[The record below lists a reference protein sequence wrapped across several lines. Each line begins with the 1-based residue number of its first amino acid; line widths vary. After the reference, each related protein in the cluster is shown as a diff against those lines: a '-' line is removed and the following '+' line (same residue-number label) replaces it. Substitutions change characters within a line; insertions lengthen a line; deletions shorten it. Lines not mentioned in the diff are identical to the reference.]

1 MHQEDNMQL
10 RQSAR
15 IFAIGICLLAVGCAT
30 FEPGL
35 RLQELNA
42 PRQPTA
48 KATQEGLEVSVEE
61 FVTHDKS
68 LMAFDADLSSY
79 GVAALLVKVENSGS
93 EKYVAKRDD
102 IRVFLD
108 GQPLT
113 PLTAREAA
121 TEAAT
126 SEYVG
131 KALGWTLAAGPFAM
145 ILWPVTIGASTI
157 HTQGVNKRVIQYFEG
172 TKYQDSL
179 VSPKQTAIGFV
190 YYKVPDR
197 VNRLENFV
205 VEAEATGET
214 SAKKLSYRF
223 TLPPLQLSR

>member
-1 MHQEDNMQL
+1 MQL
-10 RQSAR
+10 RQPAR
-15 IFAIGICLLAVGCAT
+15 SLVIGICLVSVGCAS

-61 FVTHDKS
+61 FITPDKS
-68 LMAFDADLSSY
+68 LMAFDTELSGS
-79 GVAALLVKVENSGS
+79 GVLALLMKVENSGA

-102 IRVFLD
+102 IRAFLD

-121 TEAAT
+121 SQAAT

-131 KALGWTLAAGPFAM
+131 KALGWTVAAGPFA
-145 ILWPVTIGASTI
+145 ILLWPVTIGASTI
-157 HTQGVNKRVIQYFEG
+157 HTQGVNKRIIQYFEG
-172 TKYQDSL
+172 TKYQDAL
-179 VSPKQTAIGFV
+179 INPKQTAMGFV
-190 YYKVPDR
+190 YYKLPDR
-197 VNRLENFV
+197 VSRLENFV
-205 VEAEATGET
+205 VEAEAVGDT
-214 SAKKLSYRF
+214 SGKKLSYKL
-223 TLPPLQLSR
+223 TLPPLQLSK

>member
-1 MHQEDNMQL
+1 MKL
-10 RQSAR
+10 RQSSKT
-15 IFAIGICLLAVGCAT
+15 FVIGICLLSVGCAS
-30 FEPGL
+30 FDPGL

-61 FVTHDKS
+61 FITPDKS
-68 LMAFDADLSSY
+68 LMAFDTDLSSN
-79 GVAALLVKVENSGS
+79 GVVALLMKVENNGA

-102 IRVFLD
+102 IKAFLD
-108 GQPLT
+108 GQPLM

-121 TEAAT
+121 SQAAT

-131 KALGWTLAAGPFAM
+131 KALGWTVAAGPFA
-145 ILWPVTIGASTI
+145 ILLWPVTIGASTI
-157 HTQGVNKRVIQYFEG
+157 HTQGVNKRIIQYFEG
-172 TKYQDSL
+172 TKYQDAL
-179 VSPKQTAIGFV
+179 VSPKQTATGFI

-205 VEAEATGET
+205 IEAEATGDT
-214 SAKKLSYRF
+214 SAKKLSYKF
-223 TLPPLQLSR
+223 TLPPLQLSK

>member
-1 MHQEDNMQL
+1 MKL
-10 RQSAR
+10 RQSSKT
-15 IFAIGICLLAVGCAT
+15 FVIGICLLSVGCAS
-30 FEPGL
+30 FDPGL

-61 FVTHDKS
+61 FITPDKS
-68 LMAFDADLSSY
+68 LMAFDTDLSSN
-79 GVAALLVKVENSGS
+79 GVVALLMKVENNGA

-102 IRVFLD
+102 IKAFLD

-121 TEAAT
+121 SQAAT

-131 KALGWTLAAGPFAM
+131 KALGWTVAAGPFA
-145 ILWPVTIGASTI
+145 ILLWPVTIGASTI
-157 HTQGVNKRVIQYFEG
+157 HTQGVNKRIIQYFEG
-172 TKYQDSL
+172 TKYQDAL
-179 VSPKQTAIGFV
+179 VSPKQTATGFI

-205 VEAEATGET
+205 IEAEATGDT
-214 SAKKLSYRF
+214 SAKKLSYKF
-223 TLPPLQLSR
+223 TLPPLQLSK